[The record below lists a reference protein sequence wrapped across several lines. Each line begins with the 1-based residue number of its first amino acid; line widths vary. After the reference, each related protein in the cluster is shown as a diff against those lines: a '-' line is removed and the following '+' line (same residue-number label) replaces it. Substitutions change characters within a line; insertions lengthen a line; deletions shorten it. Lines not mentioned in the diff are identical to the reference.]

1 MGGGFRFLQ
10 TVITEATFIKVA
22 KKRIARLGRIRPLSP
37 SPKCHH
43 RAFGCLFPPSVCWVL
58 GPPFPFVPSPPP
70 RIYWLCS
77 DSPSVSP
84 PPPDRLSY
92 VRKEEFKR
100 ERNVKTPFLDT
111 FSLTPPPPP
120 PPPPSPS
127 RSRSS
132 SSSSSPVFK
141 KGAQEKKRN
150 VGNVARPTLESCTC
164 LVPFYRYCLWPPPRP
179 RPRRLPPP
187 RRKSFCGLWRRR
199 RRCCRCCRR
208 RCLPGRDCR
217 RCRRVRRPR
226 GRPRCEVTGKRI
238 KDELFKTSHFLPS
251 SLPLNLEIELN
262 PFSAFFSDSI
272 SNWRFPIFFFPYLPV
287 HFFFLPSAPSSPTAQ
302 LGRMKEEGMRAE
314 RRV

>member
-10 TVITEATFIKVA
+10 TVIEATFIKVA
-22 KKRIARLGRIRPLSP
+22 KKRIARSGRIRPLSP

-58 GPPFPFVPSPPP
+58 GPPFPFVPPPP
-70 RIYWLCS
+70 AAYLLALLCHS

-84 PPPDRLSY
+84 PSRPFVIR
-92 VRKEEFKR
+92 EEGGIQR
-100 ERNVKTPFLDT
+100 EKNVKTPFIDT

-120 PPPPSPS
+120 PPPSPS
-127 RSRSS
+127 RSTSS

-150 VGNVARPTLESCTC
+150 VGNVARTTLESCAC

-179 RPRRLPPP
+179 RPRRLPPQ

-199 RRCCRCCRR
+199 RRCCRCRCCRR
-208 RCLPGRDCR
+208 RCLPGSDCR

-238 KDELFKTSHFLPS
+238 K
-251 SLPLNLEIELN
+251 I
-262 PFSAFFSDSI
+262 
-272 SNWRFPIFFFPYLPV
+272 V
-287 HFFFLPSAPSSPTAQ
+287 
-302 LGRMKEEGMRAE
+302 
-314 RRV
+314 